1 MNKCFNEFTLNDRRR
16 YVSPYYDGERETDT
30 FGSIRERALDV
41 CENIVAFFERPTVR
55 LAVRLASLTAA
66 AVGFLL
72 LVAAVE
78 AGSVGL
84 ASGVCSA
91 LAIVAA
97 TALAMRI

>member
-1 MNKCFNEFTLNDRRR
+1 MNKCFNEFTLHNSRR
-16 YVSPYYDGERETDT
+16 YVSSYYNADREDSAL
-30 FGSIRERALDV
+30 GSIRERALGV
-41 CENIVAFFERPTVR
+41 CENIVGFFERPTVR
-55 LAVRLASLTAA
+55 LVVRLASLTAA
-66 AVGFLL
+66 AVGFLM

-91 LAIVAA
+91 LGIVAA